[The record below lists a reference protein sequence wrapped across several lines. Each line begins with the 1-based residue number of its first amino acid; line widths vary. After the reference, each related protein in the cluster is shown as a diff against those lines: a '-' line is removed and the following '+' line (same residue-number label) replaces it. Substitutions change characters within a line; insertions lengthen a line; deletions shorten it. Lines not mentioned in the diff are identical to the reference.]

1 MRTSDLVTIGEAAI
15 LLRFS
20 RGQVIDLCT
29 RGYLPYVRIGPQSR
43 IRRADVEALL
53 RPSLTREELE
63 HLWLH
68 RAIAGKFVT
77 NPASVQAAATIN
89 IRRLRRLHPEG
100 SAWAWLDRWQ
110 VVLDDGPEAVLDAL
124 TSSAAYATELRRT
137 SPFAG
142 VLSEDERNAVLTAF
156 GDSRL
161 DRARPMPMETVER
174 ILRAV

>member
-20 RGQVIDLCT
+20 RGHVVDLCT
-29 RGYLPYVRIGPQSR
+29 RGLLPYVRIGAQSR

-53 RPSLTREELE
+53 HPSLTREELE
-63 HLWLH
+63 QLWLH
-68 RAIAGKFVT
+68 RAVAGKFVT

-89 IRRLRRLHPEG
+89 LRRLRRLHPDG
-100 SAWAWLDRWQ
+100 GAWAWLDRWQ
-110 VVLDDGPEAVLDAL
+110 VVLDDGPEAVLDVL
-124 TSSAAYATELRRT
+124 TSSAAYAAEFRRS

-156 GDSRL
+156 EDSRR

-174 ILRAV
+174 VLRAV